1 MGEENKVKGEKF
13 IDKAPFWVKILL
25 ATLIFGVGI
34 WLLPF
39 LWATLLIIVV
49 IAAPVV
55 YMRKNPDDLE
65 GKAKIF
71 ALLIWI
77 VFVAVLIFLYN
88 YFQILYFFGFI
99 QFDLTRDL
107 LILVMIFGF
116 CFVFFPIVGQLSSRK
131 K

>member
-25 ATLIFGVGI
+25 LTVILGVGI
-34 WLLPF
+34 WLLPM
-39 LWATLLIIVV
+39 LWATLFIIAA

-55 YMRKNPDDLE
+55 YMRKNPDGLE
-65 GKAKIF
+65 GKEKIF

-77 VFVAVLIFLYN
+77 VSAAVLIFLYI

-99 QFDLTRDL
+99 RFDLIRDL
-107 LILVMIFGF
+107 LILVIIYGF
-116 CFVFFPIVGQLSSRK
+116 SFVFFSIVGQLSK
-131 K
+131 N